1 MLKNFNNKGA
11 DKKSSGFFTNREE
24 DDFIIEDEEYS
35 DGYDEAEQATII
47 QMIPLIL
54 EQTFNLTELL
64 IANRVRNS
72 EKMSDNDI
80 YQIYRDTFKNITK
93 VFEKP

>member
-1 MLKNFNNKGA
+1 M
-11 DKKSSGFFTNREE
+11 
-24 DDFIIEDEEYS
+24 
-35 DGYDEAEQATII
+35 
-47 QMIPLIL
+47 
-54 EQTFNLTELL
+54 FNLTELL

-93 VFEKP
+93 VFEKPQRKNFANSLETKNKRVLEEVLFSCKNISQDINYTL